1 MVVTFPS
8 GLMMAGAVKNYRV
21 FECVI
26 LCVCVS
32 VYVHNVI
39 GLHSPDILRKK
50 EATVDQDS
58 ILV

>member
-1 MVVTFPS
+1 MCNIV
-8 GLMMAGAVKNYRV
+8 
-21 FECVI
+21 
-26 LCVCVS
+26 CVCVS

-50 EATVDQDS
+50 AATVDQDS